1 MLTLPLEFYK
11 PVRHIFINMTDELR
25 KKTAKRYTDDEKA
38 KILRFVKQV
47 NQEKGRGGVS
57 AAVREFGISPITVN
71 GWLRNQKESG
81 PTLPLPKNASA
92 VEVFQRLADLH
103 SSIES
108 KRDELKRME
117 SEYNDLKKKIK

>member
-1 MLTLPLEFYK
+1 
-11 PVRHIFINMTDELR
+11 MTDELR

-38 KILRFVKQV
+38 KILRFVQQV

-71 GWLRNQKESG
+71 GWLRSQKDSG

-108 KRDELKRME
+108 KREELERME
-117 SEYNDLKKKIK
+117 KEYSDLKKKIK

>member
-1 MLTLPLEFYK
+1 MK
-11 PVRHIFINMTDELR
+11 MTDDIKR
-25 KKTAKRYTDDEKA
+25 KTAKRYTEEEKSE
-38 KILRFVKQV
+38 IIRYVQGV

-71 GWLRNQKESG
+71 GWLRNQKEAG
-81 PTLPLPKNASA
+81 PILPLPKNATA

-108 KRDELKRME
+108 KKDELNRME
-117 SEYNDLKKKIK
+117 KEYDELKKKIK

>member
-1 MLTLPLEFYK
+1 
-11 PVRHIFINMTDELR
+11 MTDELR

-38 KILRFVKQV
+38 KILRFVQQV

-71 GWLRNQKESG
+71 GWLRSQKDSG

-108 KRDELKRME
+108 KREQLERME
-117 SEYNDLKKKIK
+117 KEYSDIKKKIK

>member
-1 MLTLPLEFYK
+1 
-11 PVRHIFINMTDELR
+11 MTDELR
-25 KKTAKRYTDDEKA
+25 KKTAKRYTDEEKA

-47 NQEKGRGGVS
+47 NQDKGRGGVS

-71 GWLRNQKESG
+71 GWLRNQKDSG

-108 KRDELKRME
+108 KRDELIRME
-117 SEYNDLKKKIK
+117 REYEELKKKIK

>member
-1 MLTLPLEFYK
+1 
-11 PVRHIFINMTDELR
+11 MTDELR
-25 KKTAKRYTDDEKA
+25 KKTAKRYTDSEKA
-38 KILRFVKQV
+38 KILRFVQQV
-47 NQEKGRGGVS
+47 NQDRGRGGVS

-71 GWLRNQKESG
+71 GWLRSQKESG

-108 KRDELKRME
+108 KRDELERME
-117 SEYNDLKKKIK
+117 KEYDDLKKKIK

>member
-1 MLTLPLEFYK
+1 
-11 PVRHIFINMTDELR
+11 MTDELR
-25 KKTAKRYTDDEKA
+25 KKTAKRYNDDEKA
-38 KILRFVKQV
+38 KILRFVQQV
-47 NQEKGRGGVS
+47 NQDKGRGGVS

-92 VEVFQRLADLH
+92 VEIFQRLADLH

-108 KRDELKRME
+108 KRDELQRME
-117 SEYNDLKKKIK
+117 SEYSDLKKKIK

>member
-1 MLTLPLEFYK
+1 
-11 PVRHIFINMTDELR
+11 MTDELR
-25 KKTAKRYTDDEKA
+25 KKTAKRYTDEEKA
-38 KILRFVKQV
+38 KILRFVKKV

-108 KRDELKRME
+108 KRDELVRME
-117 SEYNDLKKKIK
+117 KEYEELKKKIK

>member
-1 MLTLPLEFYK
+1 
-11 PVRHIFINMTDELR
+11 MTDELR

-38 KILRFVKQV
+38 KILRFVQQV
-47 NQEKGRGGVS
+47 NQDKGRGGVS

-92 VEVFQRLADLH
+92 VEIFQRLADLH

-108 KRDELKRME
+108 KRDELERME
-117 SEYNDLKKKIK
+117 SEYSELKKKIK

>member
-1 MLTLPLEFYK
+1 
-11 PVRHIFINMTDELR
+11 MTDELR

-47 NQEKGRGGVS
+47 NQDKGRGGVS

-117 SEYNDLKKKIK
+117 SEYSELKKKIK